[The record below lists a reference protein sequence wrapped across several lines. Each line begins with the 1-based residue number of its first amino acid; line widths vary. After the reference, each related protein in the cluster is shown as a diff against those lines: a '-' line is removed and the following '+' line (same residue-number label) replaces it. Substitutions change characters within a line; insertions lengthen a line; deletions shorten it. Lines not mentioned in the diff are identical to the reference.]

1 MLFSQKPQESLET
14 GLSTVLPKIGSLLRY
29 LPATASPAQS
39 TSEGFCNPGPQICHS
54 ALQRTQSFQCGN
66 SYNFII
72 FWGKYYFCHTD
83 NKFILTCKIMINTKA
98 MEKFL
103 NACEHKSENRA
114 MKISSTPLNSPYFRY
129 SLWWAPVFLSTRLI
143 SHWTELAL

>member
-1 MLFSQKPQESLET
+1 MLFSQKPQESLKT

-29 LPATASPAQS
+29 FPATACPAQPI
-39 TSEGFCNPGPQICHS
+39 SEGFCNPGPQICRS
-54 ALQRTQSFQCGN
+54 TLQWTQSFQFGN

-103 NACEHKSENRA
+103 NACEHKSVHRA
-114 MKISSTPLNSPYFRY
+114 MKIPSTPLNIHFLCTHCGGRRCFSP
-129 SLWWAPVFLSTRLI
+129 PG
-143 SHWTELAL
+143 